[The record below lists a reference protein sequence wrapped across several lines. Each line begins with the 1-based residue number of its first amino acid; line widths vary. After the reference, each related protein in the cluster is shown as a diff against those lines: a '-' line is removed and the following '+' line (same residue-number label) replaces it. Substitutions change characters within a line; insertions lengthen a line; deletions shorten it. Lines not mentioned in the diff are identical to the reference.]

1 MLIFLLGFM
10 GSGKSHCGKK
20 IAAHFDCPFIDL
32 DHAIEQSASSS
43 VSQIFSMQGESAFR
57 ELERDA
63 LRNIVHVHQAS
74 INTKY
79 TVVACGGGTP
89 CFHGNMDFMN
99 ENGLTVWLNPP
110 VETLIQRLKKG
121 QLHRPLI
128 KDLTH
133 HALESYIKEKM
144 NERSSFY
151 SKAVL
156 IETSDDCPLT
166 LIQKHIQHV

>member
-1 MLIFLLGFM
+1 MLIFLMGFM

-32 DHAIEQSASSS
+32 DHAIEQSAGASI
-43 VSQIFSMQGESAFR
+43 SQIFSIQGESAFR

-63 LRNIVHVHQAS
+63 LHKIVQVHQVSSNA
-74 INTKY
+74 NY

-89 CFHGNMDFMN
+89 CFHGSMDFMN
-99 ENGLTVWLNPP
+99 EKGLTVWLNPP
-110 VETLIQRLKKG
+110 VETLVHRLKKG

-128 KDLTH
+128 ADLTQE
-133 HALESYIKEKM
+133 ALEVYIKEKM
-144 NERSSFY
+144 NERSKFY

-156 IETSDDCPLT
+156 IETSDDCPLP
-166 LIQKHIQHV
+166 LIQKHIRHV